1 MEFPSLCLTVQQAKY
16 HKVPTH
22 CMCNYGYI
30 LQHLEDRREAR
41 ALVVLGTGD
50 HKGRTLLYDRHI
62 VGCDPCGRWF
72 SIATV
77 FS

>member
-30 LQHLEDRREAR
+30 LQHLEDRRER
-41 ALVVLGTGD
+41 G
-50 HKGRTLLYDRHI
+50 H
-62 VGCDPCGRWF
+62 P
-72 SIATV
+72 
-77 FS
+77 